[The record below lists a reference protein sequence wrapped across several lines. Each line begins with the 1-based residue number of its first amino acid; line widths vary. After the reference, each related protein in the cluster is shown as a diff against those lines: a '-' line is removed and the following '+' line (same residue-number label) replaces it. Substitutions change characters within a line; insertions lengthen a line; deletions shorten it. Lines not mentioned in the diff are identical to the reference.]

1 MVGSRGGCAARPE
14 VLVVSVKV
22 LVQYAHS
29 HTGLIRVVGCELCIS
44 ARWVRSV
51 VKQASNH
58 L

>member
-29 HTGLIRVVGCELCIS
+29 HTGLIRVGGVSCAFLRGG
-44 ARWVRSV
+44 
-51 VKQASNH
+51 
-58 L
+58 